1 MRLGIFAKTFPG
13 SDPQTVFKAVKA
25 AGYESVQYN
34 FSCSG
39 LDALPRE
46 IPDRAL
52 QAIRDASTAHGI
64 AIAAI
69 SATYN
74 MIHPDQAVRLAGRSA
89 FAAIAAVARVL
100 GVKLVTVC
108 SGSCDPFDQWRF
120 HPDNRMAESW
130 STMLDEMALLVRIAD
145 AHDINIGVEPEYS
158 NTVYSAERA
167 RDLIDHFR
175 GSRLRIVFDA
185 ANLVEHLPVNQHS
198 AIIAGAVE
206 RLGPYIALAHAKDR
220 DADGKVVAAGRG
232 VIDFRR
238 CLTLLRE
245 AGFHGDV
252 VTHGLTAAEAPE
264 TRAYLASLQVL

>member
-34 FSCSG
+34 FACSG
-39 LDALPRE
+39 LEALPRE

-52 QAIRDASTAHGI
+52 QVIRDASTAHGI

-74 MIHPDQAVRLAGRSA
+74 MIHPEQAVRLSGRSA
-89 FAAIAAVARVL
+89 FAAIAAAARVL
-100 GVKLVTVC
+100 DVQLVTVC
-108 SGSCDPFDQWRF
+108 TGSCDPFDQWKF
-120 HPDNRMAESW
+120 HPDNRTAESW
-130 STMLDEMALLVRIAD
+130 STMLDEMAHLVRIAD
-145 AHDINIGVEPEYS
+145 THDINIGIEPEYA

-167 RDLIDHFR
+167 RELIDNFR

-185 ANLVEHLPVNQHS
+185 ANLVEHRPVSQH
-198 AIIAGAVE
+198 AAVIADAVE
-206 RLGPYIALAHAKDR
+206 RLGPFIALAHAKDR

-238 CLTLLRE
+238 CLALLRE
-245 AGFHGDV
+245 TGFHGDM

-264 TRAYLASLQVL
+264 ARAYLASLRIT